1 MRLSAASLLGL
12 VSRLTSPPDRE
23 WFAPGLPLPGTL
35 GRRPP
40 HGARLSGQQAGN
52 TRGVCPTQP
61 GYGSAAGRVCCPQG
75 GPEWGRRPSLPC
87 TQGAP
92 HSPPRGRENRNRVWL
107 SELQPFQGL
116 LGKDLRAR
124 ACAGVAVARAP
135 EGTRLPHGAASIRQ
149 ALPRSTRLR
158 RPPDTASRA
167 GLQPSQTGT
176 PALAPQD
183 PALGVLRALARL
195 PPSGTWPLPWAAGGA
210 PRSPVLAGGPR
221 CPCLQLE
228 SPIPGPSWGLAPV
241 PTGEASVLGPR
252 VPHRGS
258 LLSSGVRPVSLP
270 AVPLGGA
277 WEEGF
282 GRSQMPCVAGGGP
295 RAQRGD
301 TEKSERGQQWPWPG
315 RVPDRRGLCAVDG
328 GR

>member
-183 PALGVLRALARL
+183 PALGALRALARL
-195 PPSGTWPLPWAAGGA
+195 PPSGTWPLPWGLLGA
-210 PRSPVLAGGPR
+210 PHAHLCWRGGPAAPALSWR
-221 CPCLQLE
+221 VRSQGPRGD
-228 SPIPGPSWGLAPV
+228 SPPSRRERRPSWAQGCRTEDLY
-241 PTGEASVLGPR
+241 S
-252 VPHRGS
+252 
-258 LLSSGVRPVSLP
+258 RPVSVRSHFP
-270 AVPLGGA
+270 PCPS
-277 WEEGF
+277 EGR
-282 GRSQMPCVAGGGP
+282 GR
-295 RAQRGD
+295 
-301 TEKSERGQQWPWPG
+301 
-315 RVPDRRGLCAVDG
+315 RVSGEARCHV
-328 GR
+328 